1 MRKIIVCVSAV
12 IGLAL
17 GSGSA
22 LAASPILRVIVI
34 QTTDLK
40 AYIHEVDTLRA
51 QFKKAGIPATLRAW
65 RARFAGTD
73 AGAVVVS
80 VEMPDLATLAKLDE
94 AQKSNAEIAAT
105 MQRIGGLRKIVS
117 DSLYEELSP
126 Q

>member
-1 MRKIIVCVSAV
+1 
-12 IGLAL
+12 L
-17 GSGSA
+17 GAGSA

-51 QFKKAGIPATLRAW
+51 QFKKSGIPVTLRAW

-80 VEMPDLATLAKLDE
+80 VEMPDLATLAKVDD
-94 AQKSNAEIAAT
+94 AQKTNAEIVAT
-105 MQRIGGLRKIVS
+105 MQRIGALRKIVS

-126 Q
+126 